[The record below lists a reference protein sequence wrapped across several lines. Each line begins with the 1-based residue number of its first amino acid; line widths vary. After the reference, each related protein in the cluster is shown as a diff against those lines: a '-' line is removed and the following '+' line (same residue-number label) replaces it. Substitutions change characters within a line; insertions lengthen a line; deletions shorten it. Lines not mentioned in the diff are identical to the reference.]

1 MKKTLLQFSAVLVF
15 LLTIGTV
22 FGQDTLPKQSAF
34 YDAKFIYE
42 KCFNQQT
49 KKFNNRAG
57 LYAVLSKY
65 YKGGIDLDT
74 LRQNPFYGN
83 YVPISFAQ
91 SGGTNNYTS
100 SGMSPSFLGG
110 MDVTKVANALA
121 NIMIS
126 HAKQELTIAFFNR
139 FKKFSDE
146 NPEFRILFPKT
157 TSNLQMLLS
166 YKYTEMLPAL
176 RNGFFEDIN
185 NITLHLDDVMLL
197 PKYRPLL
204 QKFPEVRIA
213 VNSLRL
219 AQELTSGDINA
230 ADAISQFAL
239 MEDWDS
245 FSQPEIKN
253 MGNALELAALFSES
267 LRETSGTVWVTPATA
282 SSLFKDDAALNIY
295 LGLLYQQCVMNNIQF
310 VTEGKTVLFADI
322 MKQYAPTIELFHNKI
337 TEFVTLAH
345 NLQDAKDNNNSYD
358 YINASID
365 VVDYLFGLA
374 GLFDEKIDGG
384 AYLDIARNANSIF
397 KDINNKQ
404 YNQAVTD
411 AFNLLTDVSNLLGS
425 QQAESDFSNFI
436 EGARPYALFMA
447 NVINAKSED
456 EIEAALESVILPV
469 GSSYVKKYSKFN
481 FAVQSYLGARYSTG
495 SSKTISGAWGDD
507 FGVSAPIGLAVSW
520 GFKKAGAITLFAP
533 LIDLGAIVDYKLD
546 TETTTN
552 PDGSTS
558 TTGNKDYKIE
568 LGQLFSP
575 GAYIVYG
582 LPYNIPLSLGF
593 GGQYGPGLS
602 KVSDSAVDVNN
613 NPYWRWSIFLSVD
626 IPLFNLRNTP
636 RNDQ

>member
-1 MKKTLLQFSAVLVF
+1 MKKTLLQLSGVLVF
-15 LLTIGTV
+15 LLGTIKIY
-22 FGQDTLPKQSAF
+22 GQDTLPKQSAF

-57 LYAVLSKY
+57 LYTVLSKY
-65 YKGGIDLDT
+65 YPAGIDLDT

-83 YVPISFAQ
+83 YVPVSFSQ
-91 SGGTNNYTS
+91 SGGASNYS
-100 SGMSPSFLGG
+100 DKGMSGSFLGG

-121 NIMIS
+121 DIMIN
-126 HAKQELTIAFFNR
+126 HARQELTIAFFNR

-146 NPEFRILFPKT
+146 NPEFRVLFPKT
-157 TSNLQMLLS
+157 TSNLQTLLS

-176 RNGFFEDIN
+176 RTGFFEDIN

-219 AQELTSGDINA
+219 AQELTSGGINA
-230 ADAISQFAL
+230 ADAISRFAV

-245 FSQPEIKN
+245 FSQPEIRN

-267 LRETSGTVWVTPATA
+267 LRETSGTVWVTPAIA
-282 SSLFKDDAALNIY
+282 SSLFKDDTALNIY
-295 LGLLYQQCVMNNIQF
+295 LGLLYQQCVINKIQF
-310 VTEGKTVLFADI
+310 VTEGQTIYFADI
-322 MKQYAPTIELFHNKI
+322 MKQYAPTVELFHNKI
-337 TEFVTLAH
+337 TEFVTLAD
-345 NLQDAKDNNNSYD
+345 NLKTAKDQKDSYS

-365 VVDYLFGLA
+365 VVDYLMGLA

-384 AYLDIARNANSIF
+384 PYLDIARTANSIF

-411 AFNLLTDVSNLLGS
+411 AFNLLTDVSKLLGNG
-425 QQAESDFSNFI
+425 QATTDFSKFA

-456 EIEAALESVILPV
+456 EVEAALESVILPV

-495 SSKTISGAWGDD
+495 NNKSVSGSWGDD

-558 TTGNKDYKIE
+558 TSGSKDYKIE
-568 LGQLFSP
+568 LGQIFSP

-593 GGQYGPGLS
+593 GGQFGPGLS
-602 KVSDSAVDVNN
+602 KISDAAVDVNN
-613 NPYWRWSIFLSVD
+613 NPYWRWSVFLSVD